1 MTVRWL
7 LSLLTGFATAAAI
20 AAATWTFTT
29 AEPALAASVFGLCSL
44 PAGVAIGWIVFV
56 APSTT
61 PRQGPSDDDVE
72 SRWLNAALSGTAT
85 DLVCAVGLALA
96 AVSITGTEPPTQLL
110 LIGLLLVALASCSL
124 RYTLARRRTLSV
136 RT

>member
-1 MTVRWL
+1 MAVRWL
-7 LSLLTGFATAAAI
+7 LALVTGLATTAAVT
-20 AAATWTFTT
+20 AATWIFTT
-29 AEPALAASVFGLCSL
+29 ESPAFAASIFGLCAL
-44 PAGVAIGWIVFV
+44 PAGLAIGWIVFV

-61 PRQGPSDDDVE
+61 PHQGPSDDDVE

-85 DLVCAVGLALA
+85 DLVCTVGLALT
-96 AVSITGTEPPTQLL
+96 AVSVTGAEPPTQLL
-110 LIGLLLVALASCSL
+110 LIGLLLVAVASCSL